1 MQSEEV
7 GRVASALEGVVRV
20 LTTAATTG
28 ELSLPAGS
36 VLGRLVRGGPQR
48 LTELAVG
55 ERVSQPAMTQLV
67 GRLERDGLVGKYADD
82 SDGRA
87 VLVEITGVGRRV
99 VDQRRKE
106 RAQVVGDLLDAL
118 DEQDAAD
125 IAAAAPALERFVK
138 MSRAAG
144 RDTRAVV
151 RVGA

>member
-1 MQSEEV
+1 
-7 GRVASALEGVVRV
+7 
-20 LTTAATTG
+20 
-28 ELSLPAGS
+28 
-36 VLGRLVRGGPQR
+36 VLGRLVREGPQR

-87 VLVEITGVGRRV
+87 VLVEITRVGRRV